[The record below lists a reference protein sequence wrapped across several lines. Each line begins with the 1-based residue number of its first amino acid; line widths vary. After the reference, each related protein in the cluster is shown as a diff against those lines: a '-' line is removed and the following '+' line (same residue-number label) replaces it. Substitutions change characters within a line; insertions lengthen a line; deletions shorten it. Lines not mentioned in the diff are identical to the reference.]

1 LDPFSALSKQGLI
14 LYVTNFFGPLTL
26 GDPLLRNT
34 FSSIVGL
41 FNDFTYA
48 RFPSWNP
55 YSPLS
60 YFTGLTPHGLG
71 STFFNIHDAS
81 NQITAVTLQN
91 CQFTNIVG
99 HSTSSSSSSYLATV
113 LEYY

>member
-1 LDPFSALSKQGLI
+1 VWNIDRIDPFSVASKQGLI
-14 LYVTNFFGPLTL
+14 IFVTNFQGVLTL
-26 GDPLLRNT
+26 GDPVLGNT
-34 FSSIVGL
+34 FMNIVGL

-81 NQITAVTLQN
+81 NQISAVTLQN
-91 CQFTNIVG
+91 CQFSNIVG
-99 HSTSSSSSSYLATV
+99 
-113 LEYY
+113 